1 MDELLGHAGVKLEHA
16 AITLPDLS
24 LDRIASLH
32 TCSLYSVARTDNG
45 GIYWWGVLPYSQRKK
60 LWDKFRAKTRKPDRT
75 NMRNLFYSEVT
86 VGAQVCMKNAPM
98 YMPGAIG
105 FTISNGVPKVGQLLN
120 AAWDFNDTCRF
131 KIISVAP
138 TPVPPSTSSTS
149 ASSVSG
155 IGLTDVKESSV
166 KPSGGGSGSSGAK
179 GGNPNKE
186 TADRMDMPPPP
197 SPASSTCSD
206 TASGS
211 SHKRAKRVTLREDGD
226 GKKDEECWPMKD
238 VVFVEDVK
246 TVALGRVVKIDGAYA
261 AVELTSSGENK
272 EEREDV
278 WTNCRLLKREDLQV
292 MKSSASSRGPD
303 CFQKTPRRIALSLLQ
318 PGIPFQLLTL
328 TVDAKGIHAVIK
340 HSSKV
345 HYALFNLNSGRQ
357 EQDSVFPSDVNAFMG
372 NNAKHIALTSAADA
386 AESVLLLRDGN
397 SAIYP
402 LAKDCL
408 TAIKDPQLLDFA
420 QVRSIAAITL
430 SLPALESNLKS
441 QLAVIVMAPERQ
453 LLMPRILR
461 CDLKGVRAVVCQL
474 DGVESKSQI
483 QGLLNERCDG
493 NRNIFHACISMC
505 APSSNKD
512 LDADVAPTSGI
523 GQSASSS
530 ATGNAAVPGS
540 ALNMET
546 INVMSSGSVG
556 NFTTNRPVTIR
567 DLVRRA
573 TLQAVRE
580 NSNDGASNSGS
591 GGSLG
596 GRGEGSA
603 GGAPPAPAQT
613 TAFEDGNYMSVG
625 YWDTEYNP
633 YSGDEDSMMGMSS
646 GKSNPGKHQQSS
658 MSATYVS
665 DPTERR
671 ENSLAALALLCSSSA
686 LHPYLVQLLSG
697 KDGHGQTPFMLAVGM
712 RAYQAAKVLFD
723 VIMELAQGDAEAR
736 DAMVFPQGS
745 NADQSPLYV
754 LCCNDTC
761 SFTWTG
767 AVHINQDI
775 FECRTCGLVGTLC
788 CCTECAKVCH
798 KGHDC
803 KLKRTSPTAYCDC
816 CEKCKCKALITG
828 NQKKRLELFTKLA
841 SDTDLVTRYNS
852 RGESILLFLIQTV
865 SRQLAEQSQYTASSR
880 SRNSAGPS
888 SRKTPNMDGD
898 ADAGEHNLEPPRFAK
913 KAIGKLL
920 MDWAA
925 IKSMIMTGVVVQ
937 GLVQSTAENSTG
949 VASGTEEGVNN
960 TDAPNQLYMDGQS
973 GTTLLDKFTH
983 SLITCCS
990 HEPLDALLMT
1000 FVREF
1005 QNEKIP
1011 KRIEEALLV
1020 ARRFIRSV
1028 ARVFVIFSIE
1038 KVPAQDKQ
1046 KASAPQTRN
1055 MQTCRRIFQT
1065 LIKVAIEELCETA
1078 DALIAPVRLGVVRP
1092 TAPFA
1097 LTSNN
1102 VDNSED
1108 VFSVEPLAPMQNRR
1122 RSSTNST
1129 GGDGLGDG
1137 FMGGDLGSR
1146 LRSSADMDDPSDADA
1161 TGQDDGEISEQDE
1174 AMEREVTGPS
1184 LRPPRNG
1191 SASMLVDESVDNLRN
1206 EDVAQEESDFFNF
1219 NEAETESDSD
1229 DNQSTQ
1235 DAQRS
1240 VQTGATAGSDTGIV
1254 HDDDDNDMDQEDDS
1268 NDSSQPDEEGSEDG
1282 ETDEHS
1288 QEDYAYTLGEEQLE
1302 RRTNSGG
1309 SHRNNLAPQAM
1320 QWAIRNRDSNRP
1332 SSVRLT
1338 HGGSNFVFIDSG
1350 SFRRSATST
1359 GAQEYHPSG
1368 APVIS
1373 LARAF
1378 ASVVRQIT
1386 ELLNISQVNLLQM
1399 GSSTA
1404 THSQTLYVSH
1414 QEIVQLQTRI
1424 EEKLKPVWQWV
1435 LSVMDATEA
1444 QLKFGASLTNST
1456 DPSNPLHPLYHG
1468 SGAAP
1473 SAVNVVSGGSAS
1485 GSASAGVPADTQPS
1499 RREFLTY
1506 CLSLMRSHS
1515 SEHRDS
1521 LPVLDVTSLRHIAY
1535 VLDAIIFYMRAAS
1548 EQESGSGSTG
1558 GEKTGESGG
1567 GLSAPWED
1575 PDDHDNEESEDD
1587 LPGIGMETDSMDEEM
1602 FGPPTGR
1609 RHSFFQ
1615 RSESTLCLG
1624 CPAPDPFSTPLVEAL
1639 PLADTPHMLQ
1649 PTSKREELFTM
1660 PKPNVNLKG
1669 MKDSPLAEPPK
1680 RLGLSNTFRP
1690 IDPAGDGVLE
1700 RAAEKQQQQKSS
1712 GTAQK
1717 QALTS
1722 ANQKPYVHVKKRAFY
1737 DQFMSAKK
1745 PLDGEWMGAPAE
1757 GGF

>member
-1 MDELLGHAGVKLEHA
+1 MLSLFLAEVIKKEMSSGVPLWISEDLEAWPERDQAIRFVQIASLHSEFIGVTAKGELHQWKWSEHEPYRSAENLNVFHPKTATLNLAYEKVTHISATSIRCSVATESNRIATWMDELLGHAGVKLEHA

-75 NMRNLFYSEVT
+75 NMRNIFYSEVT

-131 KIISVAP
+131 KITSMAPPPTVPSASASGSASGGSASGGVGVSSGSGSGSASGSGCSGSGAGIGASESSSSSLKDSTAKSSVAP
-138 TPVPPSTSSTS
+138 ASTSKS
-149 ASSVSG
+149 
-155 IGLTDVKESSV
+155 
-166 KPSGGGSGSSGAK
+166 

-206 TASGS
+206 TASGP
-211 SHKRAKRVTLREDGD
+211 SHKRAKRVTPREDGD

-261 AVELTSSGENK
+261 AVELTGSGENK
-272 EEREDV
+272 EDVREDV

-292 MKSSASSRGPD
+292 MKSTASSRGPD
-303 CFQKTPRRIALSLLQ
+303 CFQKTPRRIVLSLLQ
-318 PGIPFQLLTL
+318 PGLPFQLLTL
-328 TVDAKGIHAVIK
+328 TVDAKGIHAVVK

-372 NNAKHIALTSAADA
+372 NNAKQISLTSAADA

-397 SAIYP
+397 NAIYP
-402 LAKDCL
+402 MAKDCL

-430 SLPALESNLKS
+430 SLPVLESNLKT

-461 CDLKGVRAVVCQL
+461 CDLKGVKAVVSQL
-474 DGVESKSQI
+474 DAQLGDAKGQV
-483 QGLLNERCDG
+483 QGLLSERCDG
-493 NRNIFHACISMC
+493 NRNIFHACVSMC

-512 LDADVAPTSGI
+512 LDLDVNPTTTAASGF
-523 GQSASSS
+523 GGASSS
-530 ATGNAAVPGS
+530 SSAAASGS
-540 ALNMET
+540 ALNMDT
-546 INVMSSGSVG
+546 INVMSSNAST
-556 NFTTNRPVTIR
+556 FTSNRPVTIR

-573 TLQAVRE
+573 TLQAVRD
-580 NSNDGASNSGS
+580 NSNDGASNSGQQPPS
-591 GGSLG
+591 GGS
-596 GRGEGSA
+596 RGEV
-603 GGAPPAPAQT
+603 PAAQSSSSVGV
-613 TAFEDGNYMSVG
+613 ALDEQGNYMSVG

-633 YSGDEDSMMGMSS
+633 YSGDEDSMMGMS
-646 GKSNPGKHQQSS
+646 GKSSTSSSAKHNQQQQATTSS
-658 MSATYVS
+658 SAVATYVS
-665 DPTERR
+665 DATERR
-671 ENSLAALALLCSSSA
+671 ENSLAALALMCSSAA

-723 VIMELAQGDAEAR
+723 VIIELAQGEAEVR
-736 DAMVFPQGS
+736 DSMVFPQGS

-828 NQKKRLELFTKLA
+828 NQKKRFELFTKLA
-841 SDTDLVTRYNS
+841 ADTDLVTRYNS

-865 SRQLAEQSQYTASSR
+865 GRQLAEQSQYTASSR
-880 SRNSAGPS
+880 SRNAAGPS
-888 SRKTPNMDGD
+888 SRKTPNMDVD
-898 ADAGEHNLEPPRFAK
+898 ADVSEHNLEPPRFAK
-913 KAIGKLL
+913 KAIGRLL

-925 IKSMIMTGVVVQ
+925 IKSMIMTGVAVVP
-937 GLVQSTAENSTG
+937 VVVPVVSTAENST
-949 VASGTEEGVNN
+949 EEGASAAEAVN
-960 TDAPNQLYMDGQS
+960 AQSPIYLGGQS

-1005 QNEKIP
+1005 QNDKIAG
-1011 KRIEEALLV
+1011 RVDEAQSV

-1038 KVPAQDKQ
+1038 KVPVQDKL
-1046 KASAPQTRN
+1046 KATAPQTRN

-1108 VFSVEPLAPMQNRR
+1108 VFSVEPLAPVQSRR
-1122 RSSTNST
+1122 RSSTNSNG
-1129 GGDGLGDG
+1129 GGDGMGDG
-1137 FMGGDLGSR
+1137 FMGGDLSSR
-1146 LRSSADMDDPSDADA
+1146 LRASADMDDPSDADA

-1174 AMEREVTGPS
+1174 VMEREPTRSSSRPS
-1184 LRPPRNG
+1184 RNG
-1191 SASMLVDESVDNLRN
+1191 GGAIMADESVDSLRN
-1206 EDVAQEESDFFNF
+1206 EDVAQEENDFFNF

-1235 DAQRS
+1235 DAQRG
-1240 VQTGATAGSDTGIV
+1240 VQAGATAGSDTG
-1254 HDDDDNDMDQEDDS
+1254 M
-1268 NDSSQPDEEGSEDG
+1268 
-1282 ETDEHS
+1282 
-1288 QEDYAYTLGEEQLE
+1288 
-1302 RRTNSGG
+1302 
-1309 SHRNNLAPQAM
+1309 NNLHSSA
-1320 QWAIRNRDSNRP
+1320 RNR
-1332 SSVRLT
+1332 
-1338 HGGSNFVFIDSG
+1338 
-1350 SFRRSATST
+1350 
-1359 GAQEYHPSG
+1359 
-1368 APVIS
+1368 
-1373 LARAF
+1373 
-1378 ASVVRQIT
+1378 
-1386 ELLNISQVNLLQM
+1386 
-1399 GSSTA
+1399 
-1404 THSQTLYVSH
+1404 
-1414 QEIVQLQTRI
+1414 RI
-1424 EEKLKPVWQWV
+1424 
-1435 LSVMDATEA
+1435 
-1444 QLKFGASLTNST
+1444 
-1456 DPSNPLHPLYHG
+1456 
-1468 SGAAP
+1468 
-1473 SAVNVVSGGSAS
+1473 
-1485 GSASAGVPADTQPS
+1485 
-1499 RREFLTY
+1499 
-1506 CLSLMRSHS
+1506 
-1515 SEHRDS
+1515 
-1521 LPVLDVTSLRHIAY
+1521 
-1535 VLDAIIFYMRAAS
+1535 
-1548 EQESGSGSTG
+1548 
-1558 GEKTGESGG
+1558 
-1567 GLSAPWED
+1567 
-1575 PDDHDNEESEDD
+1575 
-1587 LPGIGMETDSMDEEM
+1587 
-1602 FGPPTGR
+1602 
-1609 RHSFFQ
+1609 
-1615 RSESTLCLG
+1615 
-1624 CPAPDPFSTPLVEAL
+1624 
-1639 PLADTPHMLQ
+1639 
-1649 PTSKREELFTM
+1649 
-1660 PKPNVNLKG
+1660 
-1669 MKDSPLAEPPK
+1669 
-1680 RLGLSNTFRP
+1680 
-1690 IDPAGDGVLE
+1690 
-1700 RAAEKQQQQKSS
+1700 
-1712 GTAQK
+1712 
-1717 QALTS
+1717 
-1722 ANQKPYVHVKKRAFY
+1722 
-1737 DQFMSAKK
+1737 
-1745 PLDGEWMGAPAE
+1745 
-1757 GGF
+1757 